1 MGIKKVITRS
11 TLCRLKTTVRRT
23 PTPSSR
29 SRASSHRI
37 LSSLTHSG
45 SFAASPDKIY
55 GHVGIG
61 CVESTSKNGFSDGW
75 YALNPSHGQE
85 GGETADS
92 AFTSRVQGVSCF
104 PGDEGRVGHIYR
116 GLAVGGTTVRRAG
129 NGRFVSLTTQTVPDQ
144 GGLLKSQPQ
153 PGRHRSS
160 AARDGSQALRRE
172 SSAGAVHLRIAD
184 TRGLRSMCGWK
195 HRSAERLA

>member
-1 MGIKKVITRS
+1 MITRS

-45 SFAASPDKIY
+45 GFAASLDKIY
-55 GHVGIG
+55 VHVGIV

-104 PGDEGRVGHIYR
+104 PGDQGRVGHIYR
-116 GLAVGGTTVRRAG
+116 RLAVGCTTVRRAS
-129 NGRFVSLTTQTVPDQ
+129 NGRFVSLTTQTVPD
-144 GGLLKSQPQ
+144 
-153 PGRHRSS
+153 PGWFAQEPEATGVTSV
-160 AARDGSQALRRE
+160 Q
-172 SSAGAVHLRIAD
+172 
-184 TRGLRSMCGWK
+184 
-195 HRSAERLA
+195 RSARWLSSTASRILSWRSPSTNCGYSGAEVDVRIEA